1 MSLLPIAAALPAGT
15 ALASLPPSDPADR
28 LVVTGIVGLA
38 ALAVSLLR
46 TAPTR
51 HWLVITRRGRVRRV
65 VTAGFALRIPGL
77 DGCKLLPR
85 EAQHLPIGVSALT
98 RDGVQVQLLV
108 TAVLRVVD
116 PVTAGALADPIGT
129 TLVEVHDILR
139 RLLADHDV
147 DDVLRVRTTIERSA
161 WEAGHGV
168 EVERLLV
175 DAIDI
180 EVVHAKY
187 RSQT

>member
-1 MSLLPIAAALPAGT
+1 MSLLPI
-15 ALASLPPSDPADR
+15 LASLPPADTTDR
-28 LVVTGIVGLA
+28 WVLTG
-38 ALAVSLLR
+38 AVSLAVLATTSLR
-46 TAPTR
+46 TASTG
-51 HWLVITRRGRVRRV
+51 HWLVITRCGRVRRV
-65 VTAGFALRIPGL
+65 VATGIAFRVPGL
-77 DGCKLLPR
+77 DSCRLLPR
-85 EAQHLPIGVSALT
+85 GPQHVPTAIAALT
-98 RDGVQVQLLV
+98 RDGVEVHLLV

-116 PVTAGALADPIGT
+116 PVTAGSLTDPIGT
-129 TLVEVHDILR
+129 TLAEVQGILR

-168 EVERLLV
+168 EIEGLLV